1 MNLSDK
7 NDYIMTSEKSFDLL
21 STVEYGGC
29 SAKLA
34 PTELTELLNSI
45 PLLKNENILVD
56 IETHDDAGIYKIND
70 TTALIVTTDFFPPVC
85 SDPFLFGQIAAANA
99 LSDVYA
105 MGGTPLLSLN
115 LTMFPSQDVPLIVL
129 RDILAGG
136 QDKINESGAFTMGG
150 HTIEDTVPK
159 YGLAVVGVIHPD
171 KLVTNAGIKE
181 GQKLILTK
189 PLGIGVMIAAQ
200 RLGIAD
206 ADAYSATLEQ
216 MSLLN
221 KKGAECMGKYNVT
234 GATDVTGFGLLGHAV
249 KMADASGVSIQLSSD
264 QFPIIPTVID
274 LLDEGCIPGAAFRN
288 LSFVK
293 DSIHVSASCSTEL
306 KMLACDA
313 QTSGGLLIAVDA
325 DKAESLLEDLHQT
338 GVHPTATIIGE
349 AIAKRSKSIYLL

>member
-1 MNLSDK
+1 MNSD
-7 NDYIMTSEKSFDLL
+7 TFDLL
-21 STVEYGGC
+21 STVTYGGC

-70 TTALIVTTDFFPPVC
+70 STALIVTTDFFPPVC
-85 SDPFLFGQIAAANA
+85 SDPFLFGQIAASNA

-115 LTMFPSQDVPLIVL
+115 ITMFPSQDVPLTVL

-150 HTIEDTVPK
+150 HTIEDDVPK
-159 YGLAVVGVIHPD
+159 YGLAVVGTIHPD
-171 KLVTNAGIKE
+171 KLVTNSGIKV

-200 RLGIAD
+200 RLGMAD
-206 ADAYSATLEQ
+206 DAAYNEALTQ
-216 MSLLN
+216 MALLN
-221 KKGAECMGKYNVT
+221 KKGAECMVKYDVT
-234 GATDVTGFGLLGHAV
+234 GATDVTGFGLIGHAV
-249 KMADASGVSIQLSSD
+249 KMADASHVSIQIDCSLL
-264 QFPIIPTVID
+264 PIIPTVMD
-274 LLDEGCIPGAAFRN
+274 LLDSGCIPGAAFRN

-293 DSIHVSASCSTEL
+293 DSIHVAPSCSTEL
-306 KMLACDA
+306 KMLTCDA

-325 DKAESLLEDLHQT
+325 DKADALLADLLAT
-338 GVHPTATIIGE
+338 GVHPTASIIGE
-349 AIAKRSKSIYLL
+349 AVAQRNKSIYLF

>member
-1 MNLSDK
+1 MISD
-7 NDYIMTSEKSFDLL
+7 NSFDLL

-70 TTALIVTTDFFPPVC
+70 TMALIVTTDFFPPVC

-105 MGGTPLLSLN
+105 MGGVPLLSLN
-115 LTMFPSQDVPLIVL
+115 LTMFPSKDVSLTVL

-136 QDKINESGAFTMGG
+136 QDKINEAGAFTMGG

-159 YGLAVVGVIHPD
+159 YGLAVVGTIHPD
-171 KLVTNAGIKE
+171 KLVTNSGIKE

-200 RLGIAD
+200 RLGIAED
-206 ADAYSATLEQ
+206 TAYTTALDQ
-216 MSLLN
+216 MALLN
-221 KKGAECMGKYNVT
+221 KKGAECMLKYGVT

-249 KMADASGVSIQLSSD
+249 KMADASGISIQLASD
-264 QFPIIPTVID
+264 QFPIIPTVLG
-274 LLDEGCIPGAAFRN
+274 LLEEGCIPGAAFRN
-288 LSFVK
+288 LSFVREH
-293 DSIHVSASCSTEL
+293 IHVASSCSTEL

-325 DKAESLLEDLHQT
+325 DKADALLSDLHQT
-338 GVHPTATIIGE
+338 GVHPTTAIIGE
-349 AIAKRSKSIYLL
+349 AIAKRNKSIYLL